1 MKDVRDEL
9 VRLVYKTVFIC
20 IAVFIIAVFVKDF
33 YLNYLFG
40 LLFYPLNKYIKF
52 VLTFFIC
59 FWPFISA
66 IMILLRA
73 TWFIIKNILLAD
85 VTNTSSKATDV
96 TLVDVVLLDKNGKE
110 IVTVGGI
117 IKALKPGEK
126 TQFNTSMTLDYA
138 NTYDFKIVIK

>member
-73 TWFIIKNILLAD
+73 TWFIIKNILLVD
-85 VTNTSSKATDV
+85 VTFSKEYFFFFAVAQIIMAILIIVATISSIFTNTKD
-96 TLVDVVLLDKNGKE
+96 LLC
-110 IVTVGGI
+110 
-117 IKALKPGEK
+117 
-126 TQFNTSMTLDYA
+126 
-138 NTYDFKIVIK
+138 

>member
-40 LLFYPLNKYIKF
+40 LLFYPLHKYIKF

-85 VTNTSSKATDV
+85 VTFSKEYFFFFAVAQIIMAILIIVATISSIFTNTKD
-96 TLVDVVLLDKNGKE
+96 LLC
-110 IVTVGGI
+110 
-117 IKALKPGEK
+117 
-126 TQFNTSMTLDYA
+126 
-138 NTYDFKIVIK
+138 

>member
-85 VTNTSSKATDV
+85 VTFSKEYFFFFAVAQIIMAILIIMATISSILTNTKD
-96 TLVDVVLLDKNGKE
+96 LLC
-110 IVTVGGI
+110 
-117 IKALKPGEK
+117 
-126 TQFNTSMTLDYA
+126 
-138 NTYDFKIVIK
+138 

>member
-73 TWFIIKNILLAD
+73 NWFIIKNILLAD
-85 VTNTSSKATDV
+85 VTFSKEYFFFFAVAQIIMAILIIVATISSILTNTKD
-96 TLVDVVLLDKNGKE
+96 LLC
-110 IVTVGGI
+110 
-117 IKALKPGEK
+117 
-126 TQFNTSMTLDYA
+126 
-138 NTYDFKIVIK
+138 

>member
-85 VTNTSSKATDV
+85 VTFSKEYFFFFAVAQIIMAILIIVATISSIFTNTKE
-96 TLVDVVLLDKNGKE
+96 LLC
-110 IVTVGGI
+110 
-117 IKALKPGEK
+117 
-126 TQFNTSMTLDYA
+126 
-138 NTYDFKIVIK
+138 

>member
-20 IAVFIIAVFVKDF
+20 IAVFIIVVFVKDY

-73 TWFIIKNILLAD
+73 IWFIIKNILLAD
-85 VTNTSSKATDV
+85 ETFSKEYFFFFAVAQIIMAILIIVATISSILTNTKD
-96 TLVDVVLLDKNGKE
+96 LLC
-110 IVTVGGI
+110 
-117 IKALKPGEK
+117 
-126 TQFNTSMTLDYA
+126 
-138 NTYDFKIVIK
+138 

>member
-9 VRLVYKTVFIC
+9 VKLVYKTVFIC
-20 IAVFIIAVFVKDF
+20 IAVFIIAVFVKDY

-85 VTNTSSKATDV
+85 VTFSKEYFFFFAVAQIIMAILIIVATISSILTNTKD
-96 TLVDVVLLDKNGKE
+96 LLC
-110 IVTVGGI
+110 
-117 IKALKPGEK
+117 
-126 TQFNTSMTLDYA
+126 
-138 NTYDFKIVIK
+138 

>member
-20 IAVFIIAVFVKDF
+20 IGVFIIAVFVKDF

-85 VTNTSSKATDV
+85 VTFSKEYFFFFAVAQIIMAILIIVATISSIFTNTKD
-96 TLVDVVLLDKNGKE
+96 LLC
-110 IVTVGGI
+110 
-117 IKALKPGEK
+117 
-126 TQFNTSMTLDYA
+126 
-138 NTYDFKIVIK
+138 

>member
-9 VRLVYKTVFIC
+9 VKLVYKTVFIC
-20 IAVFIIAVFVKDF
+20 IAVFIIAVFVKDY

-73 TWFIIKNILLAD
+73 TWFIIKNI
-85 VTNTSSKATDV
+85 
-96 TLVDVVLLDKNGKE
+96 KN
-110 IVTVGGI
+110 VCNNNRMI
-117 IKALKPGEK
+117 IIIQTERHRYCTRNPY
-126 TQFNTSMTLDYA
+126 NND
-138 NTYDFKIVIK
+138 

>member
-73 TWFIIKNILLAD
+73 TWFIIKNILL
-85 VTNTSSKATDV
+85 TDV
-96 TLVDVVLLDKNGKE
+96 TLSKEYYFFFVVVQ
-110 IVTVGGI
+110 IVMIIFLTVGTI
-117 IKALKPGEK
+117 SVAI
-126 TQFNTSMTLDYA
+126 TNITTLLY
-138 NTYDFKIVIK
+138 

>member
-9 VRLVYKTVFIC
+9 VKLVYKTVFIC
-20 IAVFIIAVFVKDF
+20 IAVFIIAVFVKDY

-85 VTNTSSKATDV
+85 VTFSKEYFFFFAVAQIIMAILIIVATISSILTNTKD
-96 TLVDVVLLDKNGKE
+96 LLCWSGQDKYGMR
-110 IVTVGGI
+110 
-117 IKALKPGEK
+117 
-126 TQFNTSMTLDYA
+126 SHMW
-138 NTYDFKIVIK
+138 

>member
-33 YLNYLFG
+33 YLNYMFG

-85 VTNTSSKATDV
+85 VTLSKEYYFFF
-96 TLVDVVLLDKNGKE
+96 VVVQ
-110 IVTVGGI
+110 IVMIIFLTVGTI
-117 IKALKPGEK
+117 SVAI
-126 TQFNTSMTLDYA
+126 TNITTLLY
-138 NTYDFKIVIK
+138 

>member
-20 IAVFIIAVFVKDF
+20 IAVFIIVVFVKDF
-33 YLNYLFG
+33 YLNYMFG

-66 IMILLRA
+66 IMILLRT

-85 VTNTSSKATDV
+85 VTFSKEYFFFFAVAQVIMAILIIVATISSILTNTKD
-96 TLVDVVLLDKNGKE
+96 LLYWSGQDKYGMR
-110 IVTVGGI
+110 
-117 IKALKPGEK
+117 
-126 TQFNTSMTLDYA
+126 SHMW
-138 NTYDFKIVIK
+138 

>member
-1 MKDVRDEL
+1 MKDVGDEL

-85 VTNTSSKATDV
+85 VTFSKEYFFFFAVAQIIMAILIIVATISSIFTNTKD
-96 TLVDVVLLDKNGKE
+96 LLC
-110 IVTVGGI
+110 
-117 IKALKPGEK
+117 
-126 TQFNTSMTLDYA
+126 
-138 NTYDFKIVIK
+138 

>member
-20 IAVFIIAVFVKDF
+20 IAVFIIAVFVKDY

-59 FWPFISA
+59 FWPVISA

-85 VTNTSSKATDV
+85 VTFSKEYFFFFAVAQIIMAILIIVATISSILTNTKD
-96 TLVDVVLLDKNGKE
+96 LLC
-110 IVTVGGI
+110 
-117 IKALKPGEK
+117 
-126 TQFNTSMTLDYA
+126 
-138 NTYDFKIVIK
+138 

>member
-66 IMILLRA
+66 VMILLRA

-85 VTNTSSKATDV
+85 VTFSKEYFFFFAVAQIIMAILIIVATISSIFTNTKD
-96 TLVDVVLLDKNGKE
+96 LLC
-110 IVTVGGI
+110 
-117 IKALKPGEK
+117 
-126 TQFNTSMTLDYA
+126 
-138 NTYDFKIVIK
+138 

>member
-20 IAVFIIAVFVKDF
+20 IAVFIIAVFVKNF
-33 YLNYLFG
+33 YLNYLFD

-85 VTNTSSKATDV
+85 VTFSKEYFFFFAVAQIIMAILIIVATISSILTNTKD
-96 TLVDVVLLDKNGKE
+96 LL
-110 IVTVGGI
+110 
-117 IKALKPGEK
+117 
-126 TQFNTSMTLDYA
+126 Y
-138 NTYDFKIVIK
+138 

>member
-73 TWFIIKNILLAD
+73 TWFLSKNILLAD
-85 VTNTSSKATDV
+85 VTFSKEYFFFFAVAQIIMAILIIVATISSIFTNTKD
-96 TLVDVVLLDKNGKE
+96 LLC
-110 IVTVGGI
+110 
-117 IKALKPGEK
+117 
-126 TQFNTSMTLDYA
+126 
-138 NTYDFKIVIK
+138 

>member
-20 IAVFIIAVFVKDF
+20 IAVFIIAVFVKDY

-85 VTNTSSKATDV
+85 VTFSKEYFFFFAVTQIIMAILIIVATISSILTNTKD
-96 TLVDVVLLDKNGKE
+96 LL
-110 IVTVGGI
+110 
-117 IKALKPGEK
+117 
-126 TQFNTSMTLDYA
+126 Y
-138 NTYDFKIVIK
+138 

>member
-52 VLTFFIC
+52 VLTFLYV
-59 FWPFISA
+59 SGH
-66 IMILLRA
+66 
-73 TWFIIKNILLAD
+73 
-85 VTNTSSKATDV
+85 SSV
-96 TLVDVVLLDKNGKE
+96 R
-110 IVTVGGI
+110 
-117 IKALKPGEK
+117 
-126 TQFNTSMTLDYA
+126 
-138 NTYDFKIVIK
+138 

>member
-85 VTNTSSKATDV
+85 VTFSKEYFFFFAVAQIIMAILIIVATISSIFTNTKD
-96 TLVDVVLLDKNGKE
+96 LLC
-110 IVTVGGI
+110 
-117 IKALKPGEK
+117 
-126 TQFNTSMTLDYA
+126 
-138 NTYDFKIVIK
+138 

>member
-1 MKDVRDEL
+1 MKDARDEL

-85 VTNTSSKATDV
+85 VTFSKEYFFFFAVAQIIMAILIIVATISSIFTNTKD
-96 TLVDVVLLDKNGKE
+96 LLC
-110 IVTVGGI
+110 
-117 IKALKPGEK
+117 
-126 TQFNTSMTLDYA
+126 
-138 NTYDFKIVIK
+138 

>member
-73 TWFIIKNILLAD
+73 TWVIIKNILLAD
-85 VTNTSSKATDV
+85 VTFSKEYFFVFAVAQIIMAILIIVATISSIFTNTKD
-96 TLVDVVLLDKNGKE
+96 LLC
-110 IVTVGGI
+110 
-117 IKALKPGEK
+117 
-126 TQFNTSMTLDYA
+126 
-138 NTYDFKIVIK
+138 

>member
-9 VRLVYKTVFIC
+9 VKLVYKTVFIC
-20 IAVFIIAVFVKDF
+20 IAVFIIAVFVKDY

-85 VTNTSSKATDV
+85 VTFSKEYFFFFAVAQIIMAILIIVATISSTLTNTKD
-96 TLVDVVLLDKNGKE
+96 LLC
-110 IVTVGGI
+110 
-117 IKALKPGEK
+117 
-126 TQFNTSMTLDYA
+126 
-138 NTYDFKIVIK
+138 

>member
-9 VRLVYKTVFIC
+9 VKLVYKTVFIC
-20 IAVFIIAVFVKDF
+20 IAVFIIAVFVKDY

-73 TWFIIKNILLAD
+73 TWFIIKNIKNVCNNNRMIIIIQTERHRYCTRNSYNNDWYTIPQNFIAD
-85 VTNTSSKATDV
+85 FSFYSIN
-96 TLVDVVLLDKNGKE
+96 N
-110 IVTVGGI
+110 
-117 IKALKPGEK
+117 PNCNK
-126 TQFNTSMTLDYA
+126 T
-138 NTYDFKIVIK
+138 

>member
-9 VRLVYKTVFIC
+9 VKLVYKTVFIC
-20 IAVFIIAVFVKDF
+20 IAVFIIAVFVKDY

-85 VTNTSSKATDV
+85 VTFSKEYFFFFAVAQIIMAILIIVATISSIFTNTKD
-96 TLVDVVLLDKNGKE
+96 LLC
-110 IVTVGGI
+110 
-117 IKALKPGEK
+117 
-126 TQFNTSMTLDYA
+126 
-138 NTYDFKIVIK
+138 

>member
-85 VTNTSSKATDV
+85 VTFSKEYFFFFAVAQMIMAILIIVATISSIFTNTKD
-96 TLVDVVLLDKNGKE
+96 LLC
-110 IVTVGGI
+110 
-117 IKALKPGEK
+117 
-126 TQFNTSMTLDYA
+126 
-138 NTYDFKIVIK
+138 

>member
-9 VRLVYKTVFIC
+9 VKLVYKTVFIC
-20 IAVFIIAVFVKDF
+20 IAVFIIAVFVKAY

-85 VTNTSSKATDV
+85 VTFSKEYFFFFAVAQIIMAILIIVATISSILTNTKD
-96 TLVDVVLLDKNGKE
+96 LLC
-110 IVTVGGI
+110 
-117 IKALKPGEK
+117 
-126 TQFNTSMTLDYA
+126 
-138 NTYDFKIVIK
+138 

>member
-20 IAVFIIAVFVKDF
+20 IAVFIIVVFVKDF
-33 YLNYLFG
+33 YLNYMFG

-66 IMILLRA
+66 IMILLRT

-85 VTNTSSKATDV
+85 VTFSKEYFFFFAVAQIIMAILIIVATISSILTNTKD
-96 TLVDVVLLDKNGKE
+96 LLYWSGQDKYGMR
-110 IVTVGGI
+110 
-117 IKALKPGEK
+117 
-126 TQFNTSMTLDYA
+126 SHMW
-138 NTYDFKIVIK
+138 

>member
-73 TWFIIKNILLAD
+73 TWFVIKNILLAD
-85 VTNTSSKATDV
+85 VTFSKEYFFFFAVAQIIMAILIIVATISSILTNTKD
-96 TLVDVVLLDKNGKE
+96 LLC
-110 IVTVGGI
+110 
-117 IKALKPGEK
+117 
-126 TQFNTSMTLDYA
+126 
-138 NTYDFKIVIK
+138 

>member
-9 VRLVYKTVFIC
+9 VKLVYKTVFIC
-20 IAVFIIAVFVKDF
+20 IAVFIIAVFVKDY

-73 TWFIIKNILLAD
+73 TWFFIKNILLAD
-85 VTNTSSKATDV
+85 VTFSKEYFFFFAVAQIIMAILIIVATISSILTNTKD
-96 TLVDVVLLDKNGKE
+96 LLC
-110 IVTVGGI
+110 
-117 IKALKPGEK
+117 
-126 TQFNTSMTLDYA
+126 
-138 NTYDFKIVIK
+138 

>member
-20 IAVFIIAVFVKDF
+20 IAVFIIAVFVKDY

-85 VTNTSSKATDV
+85 VTFSKEYFFFFAVAQIIMAILIIVATISSILTNTKD
-96 TLVDVVLLDKNGKE
+96 LLC
-110 IVTVGGI
+110 
-117 IKALKPGEK
+117 
-126 TQFNTSMTLDYA
+126 
-138 NTYDFKIVIK
+138 